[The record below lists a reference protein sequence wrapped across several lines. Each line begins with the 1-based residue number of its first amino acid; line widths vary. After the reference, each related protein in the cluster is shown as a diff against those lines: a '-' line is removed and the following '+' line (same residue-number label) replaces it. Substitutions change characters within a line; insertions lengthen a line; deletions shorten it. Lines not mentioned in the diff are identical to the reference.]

1 MRPRY
6 LSSSAWKSS
15 IRKFVITEKIVG
27 AFSVITNLR
36 MELFQELLNIFPD
49 LSSTH
54 LSSWLTTD
62 IIFLTSWCS
71 EVTHWPEVKCYA
83 SVITNVDIACCF
95 CHSLTKQTSSARAD
109 HGVSTHI
116 LATRGAA
123 PARASTGHTSPT
135 HIHSIQTKG
144 VQNFAVILPIFRES
158 RPQQVPSPS
167 LMFEHQLW

>member
-1 MRPRY
+1 MKAVVATFNQMKA
-6 LSSSAWKSS
+6 L
-15 IRKFVITEKIVG
+15 VG

-49 LSSTH
+49 LLSTH

-116 LATRGAA
+116 LATRGA

-135 HIHSIQTKG
+135 HIHSVQTKG
-144 VQNFAVILPIFRES
+144 VQNFSVILPIFRES
-158 RPQQVPSPS
+158 RPNKCLLLP
-167 LMFEHQLW
+167 